1 VESVRPGWLDGEGW
15 QVGSEPLVS
24 IGVAEGDST
33 QHLFSVRDAVRLA
46 DGTIVIVDRGTNHVR
61 WYDASGSY
69 LRSAGRSG
77 AGPGEFSDLGPGSIC
92 VLSDERLLVSDPI
105 QARANVFASDG
116 SFVEI
121 IQAPPVGAA
130 FPSIQGCFDDGALQ
144 LWHAEQGP
152 DRIPDT
158 IIGAEFVWT
167 RFGADGVAPNE
178 LTRIPVRTQY
188 LLSDGAGGGSYHTIP
203 FMVRPASAV
212 GGERFHLTTG
222 ADPEI
227 TVRRA
232 DGRIEAV
239 WRWAAERIRSSDVLA
254 RYETHMIDAQT
265 RPDRRAQTARF
276 FRVGLDVPEYIAST
290 VRLLAA
296 EDGHL
301 WAERYRLPWDTVPTW
316 DVFAPEGVWLG
327 GVNMPAGFSVYRIYD
342 DAVLGRG
349 TDEDGVEQVV
359 LYALRR

>member
-1 VESVRPGWLDGEGW
+1 MRPEWLDGEGW
-15 QVGSEPLVS
+15 QIESEPHVS

-33 QHLFSVRDAVRLA
+33 QQLFSVRDAVRLA
-46 DGTIVIVDRGTNHVR
+46 DGTIVIVDRGTNRVR

-69 LRSAGRSG
+69 VRGAGRSG

-116 SFVEI
+116 TFLEVIE
-121 IQAPPVGAA
+121 APPVGAA
-130 FPSIQGCFDDGALQ
+130 FPSIQGCYDDGALQ
-144 LWHAEQGP
+144 LWHSEQGP

-167 RFGADGVAPNE
+167 RFGVNGAAANE
-178 LTRIPVRTQY
+178 LARIPVRTQY

-212 GGERFHLTTG
+212 GGERFYLTTG
-222 ADPEI
+222 AHPEI
-227 TVRRA
+227 TVRRS
-232 DGRIEAV
+232 DGTLEAV
-239 WRWAAERIRSSDVLA
+239 WRWAPERIRSGDVLA

-276 FRVGLDVPEYIAST
+276 FRVGLDAPEYIAST

-296 EDGHL
+296 DDGHL
-301 WAERYRLPWDTVPTW
+301 WAERYRLPWDTIRTW
-316 DVFAPEGVWLG
+316 DVFTPEGVWLG
-327 GVNMPAGFSVYRIYD
+327 LVSVPAAFDAYRIHD
-342 DAVLGRG
+342 DAMLGRIA
-349 TDEDGVEQVV
+349 DEDGVEQVAS
-359 LYALRR
+359 YALRR

>member
-1 VESVRPGWLDGEGW
+1 
-15 QVGSEPLVS
+15 
-24 IGVAEGDST
+24 
-33 QHLFSVRDAVRLA
+33 
-46 DGTIVIVDRGTNHVR
+46 
-61 WYDASGSY
+61 
-69 LRSAGRSG
+69 
-77 AGPGEFSDLGPGSIC
+77 
-92 VLSDERLLVSDPI
+92 
-105 QARANVFASDG
+105 VFASDG
-116 SFVEI
+116 SFLEI
-121 IQAPPVGAA
+121 IEAPPVGAS

-167 RFGADGVAPNE
+167 RFGANGAVPNE
-178 LTRIPVRTQY
+178 LARIPVRTQY

-212 GGERFHLTTG
+212 GGEVFYLTTG

-232 DGRIEAV
+232 DGTIEAV
-239 WRWAAERIRSSDVLA
+239 WRWGRERIRSSDVLA

-276 FRVGLDVPEYIAST
+276 FRVGLAAPEYIAST

-301 WAERYRLPWDTVPTW
+301 WGERYRLPWDTVPTW
-316 DVFAPEGVWLG
+316 DVFTPEGVWLG
-327 GVNMPAGFSVYRIYD
+327 GVTMPAGFSAYRIYD
-342 DAVLGRG
+342 DAILGRR

-359 LYALRR
+359 SYALRR